1 MTGQQKIYRLEQ
13 KKMDKKNRAEL
24 LRSVRQF
31 QKDLYTHNWNITAE
45 GRQDG
50 EETFQVIMAKNLPK
64 LISDTSNIL
73 IQIDEY
79 IQSNHYINGKYLTK
93 EAQVLSKV

>member
-1 MTGQQKIYRLEQ
+1 
-13 KKMDKKNRAEL
+13 MDKKNRAEL
-24 LRSVRQF
+24 RSVRKF
-31 QKDLYTHNWNITAE
+31 QKIVYTHNWNIRAE

-73 IQIDEY
+73 IQFEEY
-79 IQSNHYINGKYLTK
+79 LQSNHYINGKYLTK
-93 EAQVLSKV
+93 EAQVLAKV